1 MSNGLGMCDRLNAL
15 VCNDIKIP
23 VATLALGSYCER
35 VEYSLTYQSF
45 ASFNVLYVW
54 KKNS

>member
-45 ASFNVLYVW
+45 ASFNVLYV
-54 KKNS
+54 